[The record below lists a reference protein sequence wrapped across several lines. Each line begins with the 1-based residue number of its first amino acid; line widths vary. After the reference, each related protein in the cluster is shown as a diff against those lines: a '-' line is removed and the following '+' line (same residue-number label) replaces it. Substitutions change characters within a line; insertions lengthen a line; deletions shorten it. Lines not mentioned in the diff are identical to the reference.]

1 MTTFDP
7 KTVLL
12 FLLKLSFFYS
22 RQTMLCLSYF
32 SHFVVVIL
40 PQEIA
45 LASFCLIIA
54 TRPQELGPKSIIIA
68 QKLREI
74 CQLILPNHTKQNP
87 RHYSIQVAVDMAK
100 FRNLQD
106 DWYGGNAIHSDT
118 ISSTHRYAKYKN
130 TSLSLIASGNEN
142 DLFQDNIHCAEIHAS
157 KWLAD
162 LTKFVLL
169 PENSRAV
176 CGHKKVSLTSCWMLK
191 SWVATSS
198 EFKQQNTVWKY
209 YISTLICQFLQYGE
223 LLISRCIQPLW
234 LPILKDWLKL

>member
-32 SHFVVVIL
+32 SHFIVVIL

-74 CQLILPNHTKQNP
+74 CQLILPSHTKQNP
-87 RHYSIQVAVDMAK
+87 RHCSIQVAVDMVK

-106 DWYGGNAIHSDT
+106 D
-118 ISSTHRYAKYKN
+118 
-130 TSLSLIASGNEN
+130 
-142 DLFQDNIHCAEIHAS
+142 
-157 KWLAD
+157 
-162 LTKFVLL
+162 
-169 PENSRAV
+169 
-176 CGHKKVSLTSCWMLK
+176 
-191 SWVATSS
+191 
-198 EFKQQNTVWKY
+198 
-209 YISTLICQFLQYGE
+209 
-223 LLISRCIQPLW
+223 
-234 LPILKDWLKL
+234 